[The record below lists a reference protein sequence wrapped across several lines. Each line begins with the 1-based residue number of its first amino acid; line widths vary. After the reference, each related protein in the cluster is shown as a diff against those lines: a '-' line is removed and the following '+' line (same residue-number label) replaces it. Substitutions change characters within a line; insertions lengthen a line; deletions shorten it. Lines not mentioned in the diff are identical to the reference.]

1 MLVDSI
7 SVRDVPVVEA
17 TALLASAVYI
27 VANLIADVLAMVLKP
42 RLRTA

>member
-17 TALLASAVYI
+17 TALLAAAVYI
-27 VANLIADVLAMVLKP
+27 IANLVADVLSMILNP
-42 RLRTA
+42 RLRTN